1 METDTNTDEYTLTE
15 QILYDHA
22 DEAVPRGEPI
32 DIAIDQTLAHDVLG
46 PLIWLEFEALEYDEV
61 QTDVAV
67 QYADHQAYQI
77 DSRDT
82 DTHRFLR
89 TVSRKYGGHFS
100 KAGAGICHQIQRE
113 RFITPGATLLG
124 GDSHSLTMGGFGA
137 IGIGAGGL
145 DVALAMGGEPY
156 TIEMPEI
163 VEVRLTG
170 ELGEWAS
177 AKDVILELL
186 RRLTVKGGVGRVFEF
201 TGPGVEALS
210 VPERCTITN
219 MATELGATSA
229 IFPSDERTRKHLERL
244 GRGDSYRPLSPGA
257 RASYDET
264 IEVDLSEI
272 EPLIATPSM
281 PDNVVPVSEVAG
293 TGVDQVMVGSCTNGS
308 YLDIAAVADVVA
320 GRHVAGETDF
330 ILNPASKLAV
340 RLLAE
345 EGGTTELYAAGV
357 NLSESTCGACTGQGH
372 VPGPESV
379 SLRAFNRNFKGRSGY
394 EDDSVYLCSPEVAAA
409 SAIEGEIVDPRTTD
423 LTPPDVELPDDMTSS
438 DAEILPPDPATEIY
452 RGETIGTIPIK
463 EPLGETVRGPITLVT
478 GDDITTDHIMP
489 ATSEVLSLWSDPQA
503 AAEYA
508 LTRIDE
514 EFPTR
519 AREAGGS
526 WIVAGENYGQ
536 GSSRENAALELVEL
550 DVEGVIAKSFA
561 RIHLSNLINFGIVPL
576 TFADPE
582 TYDRLSEG
590 DELSIVEDAA
600 AAIETGDDRLT
611 VSVNG
616 EWEFEVEL
624 ACTDEDRDVLLA
636 GGRLPYTK
644 NA

>member
-1 METDTNTDEYTLTE
+1 MGTDAHTLTE

-22 DEAVPRGEPI
+22 DGEPARGEPI
-32 DIAIDQTLAHDVLG
+32 DIGIDQTLMHDVLG
-46 PLIWLEFEALEYDEV
+46 PLIWLEFEALEYEEV
-61 QTDVAV
+61 RTDVAV

-77 DSRDT
+77 DARDT

-113 RFITPGATLLG
+113 RFIAPGETLLG

-163 VEVRLTG
+163 VEIHLTG
-170 ELGEWAS
+170 ELGAWAS

-201 TGPGVEALS
+201 TGPGVETLS

-219 MATELGATSA
+219 MATELGATTA
-229 IFPSDERTRKHLERL
+229 VFPSDERTRRHLERL
-244 GRGDSYRPLSPGA
+244 GRGDDYRPLSPEEG
-257 RASYDET
+257 ASYDET
-264 IEVDLSEI
+264 IELDLSEI

-281 PDNVVPVSEVAG
+281 PDNVVPVAEVAG
-293 TGVDQVMVGSCTNGS
+293 TNVDQVMVGSCTNGS

-320 GRHVAGETDF
+320 GHHVAGETDF

-372 VPGPESV
+372 VPGPETV
-379 SLRAFNRNFKGRSGY
+379 SLRAFNRNFRGRSGY
-394 EDDSVYLCSPEVAAA
+394 EDDAVYLCSPEVAAA

-423 LTPPDVELPDDMTSS
+423 LEAPNVELPDDMTSA
-438 DAEILPPDPATEIY
+438 DNEILPPDPSVEIY
-452 RGETIGTIPIK
+452 RGETVGTIPIK
-463 EPLGETVRGPITLVT
+463 DPLGATLRGPITLVT

-489 ATSEVLSLWSDPQA
+489 ASSEILSLWSDPQA

-514 EFPTR
+514 EFPSR

-550 DVEGVIAKSFA
+550 DVNGVIAQSFA
-561 RIHLSNLINFGIVPL
+561 RIHLSNLVNFGILPL
-576 TFADPE
+576 SFGDPDV
-582 TYDRLSEG
+582 YDRLAEG
-590 DELSIVEDAA
+590 DELSIVEDVAEA
-600 AAIETGDDRLT
+600 VRSGADRLT
-611 VSVNG
+611 VSVND
-616 EWEFEVEL
+616 EWTFEVEL
-624 ACTDEDRDVLLA
+624 ACSDEGRDVLAA
-636 GGRLPYTK
+636 GGRLPYVRES
-644 NA
+644 